1 MKWQLVSDTGSD
13 RLLLIFAGWGMDAGV
28 FAGLGRPGY
37 DVMVV
42 WDYRS
47 FYIDWSCTARYCEIC
62 LLAWSLGVYAASQT
76 THAIDYKITRRVAVN
91 GTPEPIHDR
100 FGIPEA
106 TYTGTLEALSERT
119 LAKFYRR
126 MCASREDF
134 ERFEAARPSR
144 PVEEL
149 KDELR
154 AVADRLLLSVPASAR
169 WDVAVVSL
177 DDRIFPPHNQ
187 RRAWAAAGVPV
198 EAVRSGHYPDFRSI
212 VSHHFVDKRR
222 MSSRFDAGMATY
234 GTHAAVQTQVID
246 RLLAM
251 ARGAGLIRRLTAEP
265 AQILEIGS
273 GSGILSRRIAELAPK
288 ASLTLWDLA
297 AGRPEGL
304 PESVRFVSCDAELQ
318 IGALDP
324 ESLDFIFSS
333 STMQWFNSPARFLA
347 GCARALRAGGY
358 ALLTTYVRGNMHEI
372 SDITGVS
379 LPLLDP
385 DSLLA
390 MASARFAVVDS
401 LRFERDLDFE
411 SPVEVLRHLRLT
423 GVDSLGTD
431 NPMRLVRRYP
441 MMLDGRYHLTYRP
454 MILIL
459 QKQ

>member
-1 MKWQLVSDTGSD
+1 MKWRLTSDTGSD

-28 FAGLGRPGY
+28 FAGITRPGY

-47 FYIDWSCTARYCEIC
+47 FHIDWNCTDRYCEIC

-106 TYTGTLEALSERT
+106 TYAGTLEALSERT
-119 LAKFYRR
+119 LGKFYRR
-126 MCASREDF
+126 MCATREDF
-134 ERFEAARPSR
+134 ARFEEVMPSR
-144 PVEEL
+144 PVGEL
-149 KDELR
+149 ADELR
-154 AVADRLLLSVPASAR
+154 AVADRLLLSVPSSAR

-187 RRAWAAAGVPV
+187 RRAWTAAGVPV
-198 EAVRSGHYPDFRSI
+198 EAVRSGHFPDFRSI

-222 MSSRFDAGMATY
+222 MRSRFDAGMATY
-234 GTHAAVQTQVID
+234 GDNAPVQTQVIEE
-246 RLLAM
+246 LIAM
-251 ARGAGLIRRLTAEP
+251 VRSAGLVRRLGMEP
-265 AQILEIGS
+265 LSILEIGS
-273 GSGILSRRIAELAPK
+273 GSGMLSRRIVELAPR

-297 AGRPEGL
+297 AGRPEGI
-304 PESVRFVSCDAELQ
+304 PEPVRFVSCDAELQ
-318 IGALDP
+318 IASLEPG
-324 ESLDFIFSS
+324 SLDFIFSS
-333 STMQWFNSPARFLA
+333 STMQWFNSPDRFLA
-347 GCARALRAGGY
+347 GCARALRPGGY

-385 DSLLA
+385 AGLLA
-390 MASARFAVVDS
+390 MASARFTVVDY
-401 LRFERDLDFE
+401 RHFERDLDFG

-454 MILIL
+454 MIIIL